1 MTGLG
6 GRDRGADR
14 LEVAHLAD
22 QDHVGVLAQHVLQGL
37 REAVCVRPD
46 LSLVD
51 HAGLVSMQELDR
63 VLDRHDVAGSLPV
76 HDVDHRGERRR
87 LARAGRAGDD
97 DEAALEAREV
107 HHDVREPEIVDV
119 LDLERDHPEDGA
131 HGVALH
137 EHVHAETGPS
147 RERIGHVQLELLLEP
162 LPQLLRQDRVD
173 HALQRSRRERRVVAR
188 RLELTVDPHHRRG
201 ARREVQVGA
210 SLLQEGAEQLGNG
223 DLDVFFLLDH

>member
-1 MTGLG
+1 MSTIAASVVDLP
-6 GRDRGADR
+6 
-14 LEVAHLAD
+14 EP
-22 QDHVGVLAQHVLQGL
+22 VG
-37 REAVCVRPD
+37 
-46 LSLVD
+46 
-51 HAGLVSMQELDR
+51 
-63 VLDRHDVAGSLPV
+63 PV
-76 HDVDHRGERRR
+76 TTH
-87 LARAGRAGDD
+87 
-97 DEAALEAREV
+97 EAALESREV
-107 HHDVREPEIVDV
+107 HDDGREPELVHV

-131 HGVALH
+131 HGVALQ
-137 EHVHAETGPS
+137 EHVHAEAGPS
-147 RERIGHVQLELLLEP
+147 RERVRHVQLELLLEP